1 MEKSEKIEKKPKKV
15 ITTAQLKKRY
25 RAIQYSAF
33 AGQFVSTV
41 APFGILAI
49 VNADEWFYVENGWT
63 VGIGFTLALALTTIA
78 TFLVSKK
85 KEDSTITNGF
95 ITLIVGWFAVAFI
108 FILLANIMDQIAN
121 IMIYVGLG
129 LLGALGLNITSNT
142 FKKKAEMIKDAQ
154 KEVDKERLK
163 KKISKEIDESEGL
176 L

>member
-25 RAIQYSAF
+25 RAIQCSAF

-78 TFLVSKK
+78 TLLVSKK

-95 ITLIVGWFAVAFI
+95 ISLIVGWFAVAFI

-121 IMIYVGLG
+121 IMI
-129 LLGALGLNITSNT
+129 
-142 FKKKAEMIKDAQ
+142 
-154 KEVDKERLK
+154 
-163 KKISKEIDESEGL
+163 
-176 L
+176 